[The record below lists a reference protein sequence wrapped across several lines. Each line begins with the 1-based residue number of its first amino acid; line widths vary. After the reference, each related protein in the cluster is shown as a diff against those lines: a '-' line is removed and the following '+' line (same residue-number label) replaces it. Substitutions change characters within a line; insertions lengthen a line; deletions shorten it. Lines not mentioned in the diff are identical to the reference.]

1 MSGTQPNIALNDVDE
16 QILEEIREHGR
27 ATAGLLDKT
36 IDKTRVYIS
45 QRIKRLREH
54 GILIEV
60 APNLYDVA
68 ERRDTY
74 EDKDIELES

>member
-1 MSGTQPNIALNDVDE
+1 MATQSNVSLNDVDE
-16 QILEEIREHGR
+16 QILEEIRENGR

-54 GILIEV
+54 DILIEV
-60 APNLYDVA
+60 APNLYDLGERQA
-68 ERRDTY
+68 EY
-74 EDKDIELES
+74 EDRGIELEE